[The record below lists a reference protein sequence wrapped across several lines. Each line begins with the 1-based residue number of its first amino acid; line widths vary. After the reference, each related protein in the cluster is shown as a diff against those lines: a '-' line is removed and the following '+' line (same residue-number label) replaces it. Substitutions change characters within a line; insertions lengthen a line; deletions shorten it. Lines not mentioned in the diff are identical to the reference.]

1 MKNGVNSRKE
11 RSRGEER
18 RKRELAP
25 MNHRYAHTQ
34 RQVA

>member
-11 RSRGEER
+11 RSKGEEG
-18 RKRELAP
+18 RKREIAP
-25 MNHRYAHTQ
+25 ANHRHTDTQ